1 MTTPIAET
9 VTIGTA
15 APDFS
20 LPVGLG
26 RHVTLSDL
34 RGSIVVL
41 VFYPGDWSPVCGD
54 QWATMAPRRSEFDA
68 LGATLLG
75 ISVDG
80 IFSHAAFADARGNG
94 FDLLSD
100 FEPKGAVA
108 RQYGVY
114 RPEGFNRRA
123 LVVIDR
129 EGIVRWVQV
138 IDRDGEPD
146 RDPGA
151 DEILEAVR
159 EVASS
164 W

>member
-9 VTIGTA
+9 VTVGTS
-15 APDFS
+15 APDFT
-20 LPVGLG
+20 LPAGLG
-26 RHVTLSDL
+26 RQVTLSGL

-54 QWATMAPRRSEFDA
+54 QWSTLAPHRSEFDA

-80 IFSHAAFADARGNG
+80 IFSHAAFADARGIS

-129 EGIVRWVQV
+129 ERIVRWVQV